1 MYIIA
6 IFTRHLDQILLVNDA
21 QVFGTI
27 YMQFASAYQKLSR
40 VNLTGC

>member
-6 IFTRHLDQILLVNDA
+6 IFTRHLDQLLLVNDA

-27 YMQFASAYQKLSR
+27 YKQFASAYQKL
-40 VNLTGC
+40 